1 MMTMMTMMTAGLLY
15 DEDEDEDEVA
25 AEDEY
30 GDDERAT
37 RTAGLL

>member
-1 MMTMMTMMTAGLLY
+1 MMMMTMMTAGLLGY

-30 GDDERAT
+30 GDDEEAT